1 MNIQPMKP
9 LTDITEVEK
18 RTAEAERIFKEGYTC
33 SQAVYMAYADL
44 FGFTADEAARIA
56 GSLGGGVGRM
66 REVCGAVTGM
76 SLVCSLAIPMYLPES
91 TPEGKANKK
100 KNYEMVQACAA
111 DFKAEN
117 GSIVCRELLGL
128 SPMTPP
134 QPTPEA
140 RTEQYYKKRPCG
152 ELVKMA
158 AEIVGRRLL
167 MLSQEESA
175 K

>member
-1 MNIQPMKP
+1 MKIEPMKP
-9 LTDITEVEK
+9 LTAASQVEERTELAAK
-18 RTAEAERIFKEGYTC
+18 YFKDGFTC

-44 FGFTADEAARIA
+44 FGLTTDQAAAIA
-56 GSLGGGVGRM
+56 GSLGGGVGRL

-100 KNYEMVQACAA
+100 KNYELVQACAA

-134 QPTPEA
+134 QPTPEP

-152 ELVKMA
+152 ELVRMA

-167 MLSQEESA
+167 QLNTKE
-175 K
+175 